1 MKSKQIL
8 AVASLISLVMGSHSA
23 LAETIIVNYAG
34 SANFGSGG
42 VGYYPGSIAP
52 NPSSNPNSNPY
63 SSGSPADVLIGGD
76 SFTSTN
82 FTYDFSATGQFN
94 TWCVDIY
101 HWLSGG
107 SVTYTVDTGASLATS
122 LSALRPS
129 TPDGTTRVSQLGQLA
144 NQRYIFVNTKDES
157 AAFQLAVWAITY
169 GATES
174 DGRYHIN
181 TTNTGFRVDS
191 VTADST
197 YGKMA
202 DSWLLNLG
210 TAGNTGNYNLTYL
223 TANNT
228 QDMVVFTA
236 PLPPK
241 LTTVPEPATL
251 ALLGLGLAGLGFS
264 RRKPGK
270 YRL

>member
-23 LAETIIVNYAG
+23 LAGTIIVNYAG
-34 SANFGSGG
+34 GANFGSGG
-42 VGYYPGSIAP
+42 VGYYPGKIAP
-52 NPSSNPNSNPY
+52 NPSSSSNPV
-63 SSGSPADVLIGGD
+63 DVLIGGD

-82 FTYDFSATGQFN
+82 LTYDFSATGQFN

-107 SVTYTVDTGASLATS
+107 SVTYTVDTGASLAAS
-122 LSALRPS
+122 LNDLRPG
-129 TPDGTTRVSQLGQLA
+129 TPSGLTRVSQLGQLA
-144 NQRYIFVNTKDES
+144 NQVYNSVNTKDES

-169 GATES
+169 GEADS
-174 DGRYHIN
+174 FGRYQIN
-181 TTNTGFRVDS
+181 TTNPGFRVDS
-191 VTADST
+191 DTVAAS
-197 YGKMA
+197 YGVLA
-202 DSWLLNLG
+202 NTWLLNLG
-210 TAGNTGNYNLTYL
+210 ATNYTGNYMLTYL
-223 TANNT
+223 NDGTVNNT

-236 PLPPK
+236 SLPPK

-264 RRKPGK
+264 RRKPGRS
-270 YRL
+270 RL